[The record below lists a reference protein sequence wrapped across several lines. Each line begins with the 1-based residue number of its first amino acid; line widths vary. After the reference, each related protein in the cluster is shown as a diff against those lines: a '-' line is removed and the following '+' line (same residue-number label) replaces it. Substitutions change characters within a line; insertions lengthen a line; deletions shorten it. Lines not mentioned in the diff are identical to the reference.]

1 MKNKFVVGSLVLVI
15 IVFLFV
21 SIFRGSYANEEMDT
35 IKLDLFYNSNEE
47 IFKDEIESFIDL
59 VDENII
65 VNSSFNLSDV
75 LNENYDFL
83 TRFVISFVL
92 DNQKYF
98 DIVYGDTYI
107 YEDEYGGKYTT
118 DKYISVDTLYDIT
131 NKIFGV
137 EYYYILDRNLVVN
150 EMLALVDL
158 PDNDREINM
167 EIDNINY
174 VDVGNG
180 NYDVYVGYIDYAF
193 DYVYTFNIIDDN
205 RLVIS
210 NLSIGE

>member
-1 MKNKFVVGSLVLVI
+1 MKNKFVVGILVLVI

-21 SIFRGSYANEEMDT
+21 SVFRGSYANEGMDT
-35 IKLDLFYNSNEE
+35 IKLDLFYNTNEQ
-47 IFKDEIESFIDL
+47 IFKDEIKNFIDL
-59 VDENII
+59 IDENII

-92 DNQKYF
+92 DNPEYF
-98 DIVYGDTYI
+98 DIVYGNNYI
-107 YEDEYGGKYTT
+107 YEDEYGRRYTT
-118 DKYISVDTLYDIT
+118 NKYISVDALYDIT

-137 EYYYILDRNLVVN
+137 EYYYVLDRNLVVN
-150 EMLALVDL
+150 EMIALVDF

-180 NYDVYVGYIDYAF
+180 NYDVYVGYIDYEF